1 MLPKQYRLLAKEF
14 PNTYKRGTKL
24 RGKYGMLV
32 YAESNSVTPH
42 FGFVVSK
49 KIGDAVH
56 RHRVTR
62 ILRTVFLEAIELYKM
77 ENLPINY
84 QYIAFEYCDERE
96 TLKKDIFTLIEKSL
110 QK

>member
-1 MLPKQYRLLAKEF
+1 MLPKKYRLLAKEF

-32 YAESNSVTPH
+32 YTESNNDSPR

-56 RHRVTR
+56 RHRATR
-62 ILRTVFLEAIELYKM
+62 ILRTIFLEAIEVYKM
-77 ENLPINY
+77 ENLHINY

-96 TLKKDIFTLIEKSL
+96 TLKKEIFTLIEKTL